1 MYAIIGYIIAI
12 AVFSFAAWNKI
23 SASRVA
29 KIYPILALLGLAIV
43 AGYGWWLQLCEKKG
57 KHSIG
62 ECVGSGR

>member
-1 MYAIIGYIIAI
+1 MKENKFDLKKVCMYAIIGYIIAI

-43 AGYGWWLQLCEKKG
+43 AGYG
-57 KHSIG
+57 
-62 ECVGSGR
+62 